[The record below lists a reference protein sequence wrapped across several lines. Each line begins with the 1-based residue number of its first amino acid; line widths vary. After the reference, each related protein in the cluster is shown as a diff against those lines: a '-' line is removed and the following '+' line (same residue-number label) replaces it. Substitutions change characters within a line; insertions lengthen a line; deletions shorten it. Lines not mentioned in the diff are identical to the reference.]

1 MHSYNQIFLTDA
13 NTDSYSTIVAF
24 EEEQDRRQQESQA
37 KTLQDGSPSL
47 DTNFDT
53 AGVISSAFVIAL
65 VVLAFV
71 SSRNTREALMRI
83 MVVFMVLPMMGMGY
97 YLIYILPNHVESS
110 FMGDI
115 FGADKLDFIIHDP
128 TFLFICGAQIVT
140 LIVGGVLAHT
150 LDRLYPPEK

>member
-1 MHSYNQIFLTDA
+1 MNLYNQTFLADATTD
-13 NTDSYSTIVAF
+13 NYSTIVAF
-24 EEEQDRRQQESQA
+24 EEEQDRRQQENQA

-83 MVVFMVLPMMGMGY
+83 MAVFMVLPMIGMGY

-128 TFLFICGAQIVT
+128 AFLFICGAQIIT
-140 LIVGGVLAHT
+140 LIVGGVLTHT

>member
-1 MHSYNQIFLTDA
+1 MNLYNQTLLADA
-13 NTDSYSTIVAF
+13 DTDSYSTIVAF
-24 EEEQDRRQQESQA
+24 EEEQNHRQQENHT

-115 FGADKLDFIIHDP
+115 FGADKLDFIIRDP

>member
-1 MHSYNQIFLTDA
+1 MNLYNQTLLADA
-13 NTDSYSTIVAF
+13 DTDSYSTIVAF
-24 EEEQDRRQQESQA
+24 EEEQNHRQQENHT

-97 YLIYILPNHVESS
+97 YLIYISPNHVESS

>member
-1 MHSYNQIFLTDA
+1 MASDILNSLIFPTVFALTL
-13 NTDSYSTIVAF
+13 VAVF
-24 EEEQDRRQQESQA
+24 
-37 KTLQDGSPSL
+37 
-47 DTNFDT
+47 TNRAAELFRLF
-53 AGVISSAFVIAL
+53 GYL
-65 VVLAFV
+65 
-71 SSRNTREALMRI
+71 ALMRI